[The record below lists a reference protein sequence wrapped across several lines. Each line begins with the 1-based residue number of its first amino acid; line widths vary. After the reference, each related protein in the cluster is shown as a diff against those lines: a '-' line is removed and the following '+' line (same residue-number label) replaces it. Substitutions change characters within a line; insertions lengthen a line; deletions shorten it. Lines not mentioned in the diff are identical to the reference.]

1 MPKNLDRVLLVRTDK
16 LGDLILAL
24 PVGQAIKAAWPEC
37 RVSIMA
43 STQYVSLLNLVSWVS
58 AVLPHDS
65 GRSMTHLAR
74 DIRVEKPQAA
84 LFLYPRPKI
93 AWAAWRAGVPHRVGP
108 VGRWYSFLFNARIRM
123 HRSRM
128 DQHEAHYNLELAR
141 SLGIPADLRR
151 PQIDLTEALREQAVQ
166 RLGGMGTG
174 SGQPLVILHPGS
186 GGSSP
191 PWTEKGFAEL
201 VESLV
206 AEGCSVAVTAG
217 PHEEKLAAR
226 IAGQRGTLING
237 LSLPQLAA
245 VYSLAHVVVAGS
257 TGPLHLASACGAPVV
272 GLYGPA
278 RASTPARWGPLGPGR
293 VLRAKKMQTSG
304 TLENISV
311 ANVHRAV
318 MGLLK

>member
-24 PVGQAIKAAWPEC
+24 PVGQAIKAAWPQC
-37 RVSIMA
+37 RISIMA
-43 STQYVSLLNLVSWVS
+43 SSQFASLLNLVSWVS
-58 AVLPHDS
+58 AVLPYDS

-74 DIRVEKPQAA
+74 DIREERPQAA

-93 AWAAWRAGVPHRVGP
+93 VWAAWRAGVPNRVGP
-108 VGRWYSFLFNARIRM
+108 VGRWYSFLFNTRIQM

-128 DQHEAHYNLELAR
+128 DQHETHYNLELAR
-141 SLGIPADLRR
+141 SLGIAADLRG
-151 PQIDLTEALREQAVQ
+151 PQIDLPKALREQAVQ
-166 RLGGMGTG
+166 RLGGMESA
-174 SGQPLVILHPGS
+174 SGRTLVIIHPGS

-191 PWTEKGFAEL
+191 TWTEKGFAEL
-201 VESLV
+201 VNSLA

-217 PHEEKLAAR
+217 PHEEKLAAQ
-226 IAGQRGTLING
+226 IAGQRGILING

-245 VYSLAHVVVAGS
+245 VYSLADVVVAGS

-272 GLYGPA
+272 GLYDSA

-293 VLRAKKMQTSG
+293 VLRAKQTQNSG
-304 TLENISV
+304 NLENISV

-318 MGLLK
+318 LGLLK